1 MVPIPRTS
9 YKQGTP
15 ARCGTNDTGFVW
27 LEWRGGIGAPLEPG
41 VIMIGNGA
49 NGRAGERGIGAD
61 PTRLAKE
68 NAIMDRLAAS
78 RRVRTFDPSGTV
90 RHFVL
95 AVVALLLPLSAAA
108 QSADTYPTRP
118 VKLLIPYAPGG
129 ATDIIARH
137 ISPKLQE
144 ALGQP
149 FVVDNRP
156 GASGNIALEAA
167 AKAAPDG
174 YTLEVGNVSTNAI
187 NESTFAD
194 VMQTRPS
201 RDLVGISKLV
211 EIPHVLVAA
220 TSFPPNSVAEMIEW
234 AKRNPGKLNYAS
246 AGLGTYPQLDML
258 RLLKAAGIQATHI
271 PYKGGAGQMLPALM
285 SGEVQVSFINLAST
299 IEQIRAGRLKALA
312 TTMPTRVPELP
323 AIPTMAEQ
331 GFPGIGTNAWQGL
344 FAPAATPK
352 PILDKLH
359 AAVVAVLSR
368 PEMKEM
374 LAQQLMTVAVSKSP
388 QEFTEQVRAET
399 QAWSEVV
406 RDNKVK
412 ID

>member
-1 MVPIPRTS
+1 MAKHFT
-9 YKQGTP
+9 
-15 ARCGTNDTGFVW
+15 
-27 LEWRGGIGAPLEPG
+27 
-41 VIMIGNGA
+41 
-49 NGRAGERGIGAD
+49 
-61 PTRLAKE
+61 LALI
-68 NAIMDRLAAS
+68 A
-78 RRVRTFDPSGTV
+78 
-90 RHFVL
+90 FVL
-95 AVVALLLPLSAAA
+95 PMLAAA
-108 QSADTYPTRP
+108 QAGDAYPNRP
-118 VKLLIPYAPGG
+118 VQLLIPYAPGG
-129 ATDIIARH
+129 ATDIIARD

-144 ALGQP
+144 MLGQP
-149 FVVDNRP
+149 FVVENRP

-167 AKAAPDG
+167 AKAPPDG

-187 NESTFAD
+187 NESTFGN
-194 VMQTRPS
+194 VLPIKPS
-201 RDLVGISKLV
+201 RDLVGVSKLV

-220 TSFPPNSVAEMIEW
+220 TSFAPNSVAEMIEW

-246 AGLGTYPQLDML
+246 AGLGTYPQLDMI
-258 RLLKAAGIQATHI
+258 RLLKATGIEATHI

-323 AIPTMAEQ
+323 NVPTMAEQ

-368 PEMKEM
+368 PEMKEL
-374 LAQQLMTVAVSKSP
+374 LAQQMMAVAPSKSP

-399 QAWSEVV
+399 QAWAEVV
-406 RDNKVK
+406 RDNKIK
-412 ID
+412 IE

>member
-1 MVPIPRTS
+1 LIRTARRGDIIMVQHFTFALI
-9 YKQGTP
+9 
-15 ARCGTNDTGFVW
+15 
-27 LEWRGGIGAPLEPG
+27 
-41 VIMIGNGA
+41 
-49 NGRAGERGIGAD
+49 
-61 PTRLAKE
+61 
-68 NAIMDRLAAS
+68 AA
-78 RRVRTFDPSGTV
+78 
-90 RHFVL
+90 VL
-95 AVVALLLPLSAAA
+95 PMLAAA
-108 QSADTYPTRP
+108 QSGDSYPNRP

-129 ATDIIARH
+129 ATDIIARD

-149 FVVDNRP
+149 FIVDNRP

-167 AKAAPDG
+167 AKATPDG

-187 NESTFAD
+187 NESTFAN
-194 VMQTRPS
+194 VLQIKPS

-258 RLLKAAGIQATHI
+258 RLLKAAGIEATHI

-312 TTMPTRVPELP
+312 TTMPTRVPDLP
-323 AIPTMAEQ
+323 NVPTMAEQ

-368 PEMKEM
+368 PEMKEL
-374 LAQQLMTVAVSKSP
+374 LAQQMMAVAVSKSP
-388 QEFTEQVRAET
+388 QEFTEQVRVET

-406 RDNKVK
+406 RDNKIK
-412 ID
+412 IE

>member
-1 MVPIPRTS
+1 MHKP
-9 YKQGTP
+9 GT
-15 ARCGTNDTGFVW
+15 AS
-27 LEWRGGIGAPLEPG
+27 PG
-41 VIMIGNGA
+41 PQ
-49 NGRAGERGIGAD
+49 E
-61 PTRLAKE
+61 E
-68 NAIMDRLAAS
+68 QIMDRFAVS
-78 RRVRTFDPSGTV
+78 RRLWALDTSGMVRYFG
-90 RHFVL
+90 L
-95 AVVALLLPLSAAA
+95 AVIAVLLPQVAAA
-108 QSADTYPTRP
+108 QSTDPYPTRP
-118 VKLLIPYAPGG
+118 VKVLIPYAPGG

-137 ISPKLQE
+137 LSPKLQE

-167 AKAAPDG
+167 AKAAADG
-174 YTLEVGNVSTNAI
+174 YTLLVGNVSTNAI

-194 VMQTRPS
+194 VMQIRPS

-211 EIPHVLVAA
+211 EIPHVVVAA
-220 TSFPPNSVAEMIEW
+220 PTFPPNSVAKMIEW

-258 RLLKAAGIQATHI
+258 KLLKAAGIEATHI
-271 PYKGGAGQMLPALM
+271 PYKGGAAQMLPALM
-285 SGEVQVSFINLAST
+285 TGEVQVAFINLAST
-299 IEQIRAGRLKALA
+299 IEQVKAGRLKVLA
-312 TTMPTRVPELP
+312 TTMPTRLAELP
-323 AIPTMAEQ
+323 NVPTMAEQ

-352 PILDKLH
+352 PIVDKLY
-359 AAVVAVLSR
+359 AAVAAVLSR

-374 LAQQLMTVAVSKSP
+374 LARQLMTVTLSGSP

-406 RDNKVK
+406 RDNKVR

>member
-1 MVPIPRTS
+1 MVPVCEIAHKRCR
-9 YKQGTP
+9 
-15 ARCGTNDTGFVW
+15 AREIGAGSACFG
-27 LEWRGGIGAPLEPG
+27 RASGIGAMRDLRR
-41 VIMIGNGA
+41 MMNGSHSVA
-49 NGRAGERGIGAD
+49 R
-61 PTRLAKE
+61 E
-68 NAIMDRLAAS
+68 NMDRFASVRRYRAFALPRSALLIVLAA
-78 RRVRTFDPSGTV
+78 TATV
-90 RHFVL
+90 MAL
-95 AVVALLLPLSAAA
+95 AAFA
-108 QSADTYPTRP
+108 QSADSYPNRP
-118 VKLLIPYAPGG
+118 VKVLVPYAPGG

-137 ISPKLQE
+137 LSTKLQE

-149 FVVDNRP
+149 FVVDNRA

-174 YTLEVGNVSTNAI
+174 YTLLVGNVSTNAI
-187 NESTFAD
+187 NESTFAA
-194 VMQTRPS
+194 VLQTRPS

-211 EIPHVLVAA
+211 EIPHVVVAA
-220 TSFPPNSVAEMIEW
+220 PSFPPNSVAEMIEW

-246 AGLGTYPQLDML
+246 AGLGTYPHLDML
-258 RLLKAAGIQATHI
+258 RLLKAADIEATHV
-271 PYKGGAGQMLPALM
+271 PYKGGAAQMLPALM

-299 IEQIRAGRLKALA
+299 GEQIKAGRLKALA
-312 TTMPTRVPELP
+312 TTMPTRLAELP
-323 AIPTMAEQ
+323 NVPTMAEQ

-352 PILDKLH
+352 PIVDKLYS
-359 AAVVAVLSR
+359 AVAGVLSR

-374 LAQQLMTVAVSKSP
+374 LARQLMTVTLSGSS

-406 RDNKVK
+406 RDNKIR

>member
-1 MVPIPRTS
+1 MQHSIGPDVP
-9 YKQGTP
+9 
-15 ARCGTNDTGFVW
+15 
-27 LEWRGGIGAPLEPG
+27 
-41 VIMIGNGA
+41 
-49 NGRAGERGIGAD
+49 
-61 PTRLAKE
+61 RLAKE
-68 NAIMDRLAAS
+68 KEIMDRLAAS
-78 RRVRTFDPSGTV
+78 RRVWAFDASGTV
-90 RHFVL
+90 RHCAL
-95 AVVALLLPLSAAA
+95 AVVAALLPLLAAA
-108 QSADTYPTRP
+108 QPADPYPTRP
-118 VKLLIPYAPGG
+118 VKMLIPYAPGG

-144 ALGQP
+144 VLGQP

-167 AKAAPDG
+167 AKATPDG
-174 YTLEVGNVSTNAI
+174 YTLLVGNVSTNAI

-211 EIPHVLVAA
+211 EIPHVVVAA
-220 TSFPPNSVAEMIEW
+220 PTFPPNSVAEMIEW

-258 RLLKAAGIQATHI
+258 RLLKAAGIEATHI
-271 PYKGGAGQMLPALM
+271 PYKGGAAQMLPALM
-285 SGEVQVSFINLAST
+285 TGEVQVAFINLAST
-299 IEQIRAGRLKALA
+299 IEQIKAGRLKAIA
-312 TTMPTRVPELP
+312 TTMPTRLPELP
-323 AIPTMAEQ
+323 NVPTMAEQ

-352 PILDKLH
+352 PIVDKLY
-359 AAVVAVLSR
+359 AAVVTVLSR

-374 LAQQLMTVAVSKSP
+374 LAQQLMTVAVSRSP

-399 QAWSEVV
+399 HAWSEVV

>member
-1 MVPIPRTS
+1 MAQQFI
-9 YKQGTP
+9 
-15 ARCGTNDTGFVW
+15 
-27 LEWRGGIGAPLEPG
+27 
-41 VIMIGNGA
+41 
-49 NGRAGERGIGAD
+49 
-61 PTRLAKE
+61 LA
-68 NAIMDRLAAS
+68 IIAA
-78 RRVRTFDPSGTV
+78 
-90 RHFVL
+90 
-95 AVVALLLPLSAAA
+95 ALPMLAAA
-108 QSADTYPTRP
+108 QSPDPSYPNRP

-129 ATDIIARH
+129 ATDIIARD

-167 AKAAPDG
+167 AKATPDG
-174 YTLEVGNVSTNAI
+174 YTLQVGNVSTNAI
-187 NESTFAD
+187 NESTFAN
-194 VMQTRPS
+194 VLQIKPS
-201 RDLVGISKLV
+201 RDLVGVSKLV

-220 TSFPPNSVAEMIEW
+220 TSFAPNSVAEMIEW

-258 RLLKAAGIQATHI
+258 RLLKAAGIDATHI

-323 AIPTMAEQ
+323 NVPTMAEQ

-368 PEMKEM
+368 PEMKEL
-374 LAQQLMTVAVSKSP
+374 LAQQMMAVAVSKSP
-388 QEFTEQVRAET
+388 QEFTEQVRVET

-406 RDNKVK
+406 RDNKIK
-412 ID
+412 IE